1 MASETPAKVSSL
13 SDRGR
18 IPSGADAGIPS
29 TEGVVEETIVA
40 SDTMYLQGR

>member
-1 MASETPAKVSSL
+1 MASETPAKVPSL

-18 IPSGADAGIPS
+18 ITSGADAGILS

-40 SDTMYLQGR
+40 GETVYLHGR